1 MLPNFLI
8 IGEMKCGTTSMAN
21 YLMAHPDAF
30 VHPEKELRFFDY
42 RWERGLAWY
51 DSCFTPPPGSTAV
64 GEATPTYLFN
74 PVARER
80 IARSCPRAKLV
91 VMVRNPVDRAY
102 SHYWHWR
109 NREGERRSFASAIDD
124 ELSSPSA
131 QFVEWNPEDPGGYQY
146 LARGAYI
153 RSLAALC
160 RVIPR
165 AQVLVVVMEDL
176 AAEPAGTFRAV
187 CRHLGIDSELVPEA
201 VGGVWNGYAHVH
213 HRGLLDML
221 LRIRAHRVLP
231 DRVARAVFRRTY
243 QTDVRPPPIGPA
255 LRARLVDHFS
265 TDNAALADWLDRDL
279 TIWNS

>member
-1 MLPNFLI
+1 MLLCIQRRSCDSSTTAGNAAWRGMTHASPRRRAPPQSARRPPPTSSTQSPGSGLPGPVPEPSWSSWFAIRLI
-8 IGEMKCGTTSMAN
+8 APTRTIGIGE
-21 YLMAHPDAF
+21 
-30 VHPEKELRFFDY
+30 
-42 RWERGLAWY
+42 
-51 DSCFTPPPGSTAV
+51 TARAS
-64 GEATPTYLFN
+64 GEALPAPSTMSFRLP
-74 PVARER
+74 
-80 IARSCPRAKLV
+80 
-91 VMVRNPVDRAY
+91 
-102 SHYWHWR
+102 
-109 NREGERRSFASAIDD
+109 RRSSWSGIPKTPAATSI
-124 ELSSPSA
+124 
-131 QFVEWNPEDPGGYQY
+131 WPG
-146 LARGAYI
+146 
-153 RSLAALC
+153 
-160 RVIPR
+160 